1 MLKGKTMLKNKDVK
15 INQNFKKDM
24 NKLINSA
31 SGEAAVTATTTEEVI
46 LKKVNATMVEN
57 LLNGDC
63 EEDCIT
69 LGGKYNRYTLNY
81 DEISQDLS
89 FEDEYDDCSGFGLIL
104 TDNLM
109 NFKGYKTYVE
119 IARCMTDDITE
130 AFADKIIKDCGEYWI
145 IAE

>member
-1 MLKGKTMLKNKDVK
+1 MDKN
-15 INQNFKKDM
+15 ITNQN
-24 NKLINSA
+24 A
-31 SGEAAVTATTTEEVI
+31 EVI

-57 LLNGDC
+57 LLNGEC
-63 EEDCIT
+63 EDDCIT
-69 LGGKYNRYTLNY
+69 FGGKYNRYTLNY
-81 DEISQDLS
+81 NEISQFLS
-89 FEDEYDDCSGFGLIL
+89 LEDEIDDCSDFGLII

-119 IARCMTDDITE
+119 IARCMTYVIAE

>member
-1 MLKGKTMLKNKDVK
+1 MTKSKNSV
-15 INQNFKKDM
+15 
-24 NKLINSA
+24 S
-31 SGEAAVTATTTEEVI
+31 SEAAVTATTTEGVI

-57 LLNGDC
+57 LLNGEC

-69 LGGKYNRYTLNY
+69 LGGRYNRYTLNY
-81 DEISQDLS
+81 DEISEDLS
-89 FEDEYDDCSGFGLIL
+89 FEDEYDDCYGFGLIL

-109 NFKGYKTYVE
+109 NFGYKTYVE

>member
-1 MLKGKTMLKNKDVK
+1 MEKVFN
-15 INQNFKKDM
+15 
-24 NKLINSA
+24 NSV
-31 SGEAAVTATTTEEVI
+31 SGEAAVTATTTEGVI

>member
-1 MLKGKTMLKNKDVK
+1 MDKN
-15 INQNFKKDM
+15 ITNQN
-24 NKLINSA
+24 A
-31 SGEAAVTATTTEEVI
+31 EVI

-57 LLNGDC
+57 LLNGEC

-69 LGGKYNRYTLNY
+69 LGGRYNRYTLNY
-81 DEISQDLS
+81 NEIIEHLS
-89 FEDEYDDCSGFGLIL
+89 FEDKIDDCSGFGLIL

-119 IARCMTDDITE
+119 IARCMTYVIAE

>member
-1 MLKGKTMLKNKDVK
+1 MSVYS
-15 INQNFKKDM
+15 
-24 NKLINSA
+24 NSV
-31 SGEAAVTATTTEEVI
+31 SSEAAITATTTEEVI

-69 LGGKYNRYTLNY
+69 LGGQYNRYTLNY

-89 FEDEYDDCSGFGLIL
+89 FEDEYDDCYGFGLFL

-119 IARCMTDDITE
+119 IARCMTYVIAE